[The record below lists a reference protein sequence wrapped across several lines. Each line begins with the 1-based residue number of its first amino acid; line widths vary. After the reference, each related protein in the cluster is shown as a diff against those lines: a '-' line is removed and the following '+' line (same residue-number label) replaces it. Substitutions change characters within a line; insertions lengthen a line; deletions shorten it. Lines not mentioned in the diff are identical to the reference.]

1 MTGPHVPLKNLDV
14 LTPTDLLNLPPH
26 LLADFAPKH
35 RLAIL
40 RAEDA
45 MTVHR
50 VKRMGRPTVVPH
62 GRPSY
67 RKPPEGVA

>member
-1 MTGPHVPLKNLDV
+1 MIGPHVALKDFHILRS
-14 LTPTDLLNLPPH
+14 TDLLNLPTN
-26 LLADFAPKH
+26 LLSDVAAQH

-40 RAEDA
+40 RAEHE

-50 VKRMGRPTVVPH
+50 MNRMGRPPVVTH